1 MSFAPNRIFS
11 SRSAFDLDENALTR
25 ALAKKRAQGPVIDL
39 TVSNPTTAALD
50 GALSEPARLALAS
63 PAVLR
68 YEPLPFGLPR
78 TRELVAASYAER
90 GLSVHPSRI
99 VCTASTSEAY
109 AWLFSLLADPGDEV
123 LVPEPSYPLFSYLAR
138 HTSVSPVGY
147 PLRYDGAWHLD
158 LPEIRRLSGPK
169 TRAIVLVSPNNP
181 TGSYTRRDELE
192 ALLDLGMPLVAD
204 EVFARYPLGEGPS
217 TDALTSAVTATRG
230 LVFAMSGLSKEA
242 ALPQMKLGW
251 IAVAGDPQLAEAALA
266 RLEVTA
272 DTFLSVGAPVQHAA
286 EALLADSA
294 RLREAIS
301 RRTTRNLATLDA
313 ALGAGSAVSR
323 LRLEGG
329 WYATLRLPALLDDDA
344 WALDLLEKDAVY
356 AHPGSFFD
364 FAEGPHLVV
373 SLLPEEPIF
382 GEGIRRLCA
391 RVEHVLR

>member
-1 MSFAPNRIFS
+1 
-11 SRSAFDLDENALTR
+11 
-25 ALAKKRAQGPVIDL
+25 
-39 TVSNPTTAALD
+39 
-50 GALSEPARLALAS
+50 
-63 PAVLR
+63 
-68 YEPLPFGLPR
+68 
-78 TRELVAASYAER
+78 
-90 GLSVHPSRI
+90 
-99 VCTASTSEAY
+99 
-109 AWLFSLLADPGDEV
+109 
-123 LVPEPSYPLFSYLAR
+123 LAR

-192 ALLDLGMPLVAD
+192 ALLDLGLPIVAD

-217 TDALTSAVTATRG
+217 ADALTSAVTATRG

-251 IAVAGDPQLAEAALA
+251 IAVAGDAALVEHALA

-286 EALLADSA
+286 GALLSDSA
-294 RLREAIS
+294 RLRAAITQ
-301 RRTTRNLATLDA
+301 RTTRNLANLDA
-313 ALGAGSAVSR
+313 ALGSGSAVSR

-329 WYATLRLPALLDDDA
+329 WYATLRLPAVLDDDA
-344 WALDLLEKDAVY
+344 WALELLEQDAVY

-373 SLLPEEPIF
+373 SLLPEEAVF
-382 GEGIRRLCA
+382 AEGTARLLA

>member
-1 MSFAPNRIFS
+1 MSFAPNRVFS

-25 ALAKKRAQGPVIDL
+25 ALAKKRAEGPVLDL
-39 TVSNPTTAALD
+39 TVSNPTTAGLD
-50 GALSEPARLALAS
+50 AELSETARLALAS
-63 PAVLR
+63 PSVLR

-192 ALLDLGMPLVAD
+192 ALLDLGVPLVAD

-217 TDALTSAVTATRG
+217 ANALLSAATATRG

-251 IAVAGDPQLAEAALA
+251 IVVAGDPELAEAALA

-286 EALLADSA
+286 EALLADSG
-294 RLREAIS
+294 RMRDAIG
-301 RRTTRNLATLDA
+301 RRTTRNLAALDA
-313 ALGAGSAVSR
+313 ALGSGSAISR

-329 WYATLRLPALLDDDA
+329 WYATLRLPAVFDDDQ
-344 WALDLLEKDAVY
+344 WALELLEKDAVY

-373 SLLPEEPIF
+373 SLLPEEPVF
-382 GEGIRRLCA
+382 VEGIRRLGAC
-391 RVEHVLR
+391 VERALR